1 MSEFILYNLFGRFI
15 VFRYFDKYATT
26 SEMEERLLRQ
36 RLSRLSPFEEAP
48 KAPMSN
54 IHWKEDKR
62 SMMWWQFAESR
73 KRNMAIG
80 KYKALY
86 GNQLRP
92 SQRVNA
98 DIKNKSENS

>member
-1 MSEFILYNLFGRFI
+1 M
-15 VFRYFDKYATT
+15 DKYATT
-26 SEMEERLLRQ
+26 SEMEERLLRE

-54 IHWKEDKR
+54 IHWKEDKH
-62 SMMWWQFAESR
+62 SMMFWQFAESR

-86 GNQLRP
+86 ENQLRP
-92 SQRVNA
+92 SRPINNDTDVNVKK
-98 DIKNKSENS
+98 KNEEH